1 MNPISPHLKTPDMSR
16 AAFIAANATILGQV
30 DLKNGSSVWYGTIL
44 RGDLEQIVIGNYTNV
59 QDGTIIHCDPGL
71 PTILADYVTVGHR
84 AVIHSAQVGP
94 CCLIGIGAIILNG
107 VQVGEGSIVGAGAL
121 VTRDVPP
128 RSLVVGVPAKVARE
142 VTDEQAAGLIEH
154 AQRYHQLALFHGGKG
169 IDLGF
174 PPKHQ

>member
-1 MNPISPHLKTPDMSR
+1 
-16 AAFIAANATILGQV
+16 
-30 DLKNGSSVWYGTIL
+30 
-44 RGDLEQIVIGNYTNV
+44 
-59 QDGTIIHCDPGL
+59 
-71 PTILADYVTVGHR
+71 
-84 AVIHSAQVGP
+84 
-94 CCLIGIGAIILNG
+94 
-107 VQVGEGSIVGAGAL
+107 L

-128 RSLVVGVPAKVARE
+128 RSLVVGVPAKVTRE

>member
-30 DLKNGSSVWYGTIL
+30 DLKNGSSVWYGSIL
-44 RGDLEQIVIGNYTNV
+44 RGDLEQIVIGHYTNV
-59 QDGTIIHCDPGL
+59 QDGAIIHCDPGL

-84 AVIHSAQVGP
+84 AVIHSAQVGTG
-94 CCLIGIGAIILNG
+94 CLIGIGAIILNG

-128 RSLVVGVPAKVARE
+128 RSLVVGVPAKVTRE